1 MTRAALP
8 PRTPGPVW
16 DVAKLFPDQG
26 QWDEGDYLE
35 LNRSTNHLIEFD
47 NGTVEVLE
55 MPTRSHRR
63 IVLYLDDG
71 LNQFAGEKGLG
82 EVLVAPYP
90 VRLWRGK
97 FREPD
102 VVFVL
107 AEHADHL
114 GEDYAE
120 GADLVME
127 VVSDDRRRD
136 LETKRKEHA
145 RAKIAEYWVIDPRD
159 RRVTVFKRRGSRYTT
174 AGTYGEGEKA
184 ASVLLSGFEVDVT
197 DLSAAARRGRSRR

>member
-1 MTRAALP
+1 MTRTALSP
-8 PRTPGPVW
+8 KSPGPVW

-26 QWDEGDYLE
+26 HWDEGDYLE

-47 NGTVEVLE
+47 NGTVEVLK
-55 MPTRSHRR
+55 MPTRSHQR
-63 IVLYLDDG
+63 IVLYLYDG
-71 LNQFAGEKGLG
+71 LNQFVGARKLG

-107 AEHADHL
+107 AEHAERL
-114 GEDYAE
+114 GEDFSE

-127 VVSDDRRRD
+127 VVSEDRRRD
-136 LETKRKEHA
+136 LETKRKEYA
-145 RAKIAEYWVIDPRD
+145 RAKIAEYWAIDPRD
-159 RRVTVFKRRGSRYTT
+159 RRVTVFKLAGSRYTV
-174 AGTYGEGEKA
+174 AGTYEVGGKA
-184 ASVLLSGFEVDVT
+184 ASALLPGFEVDVT
-197 DLSAAARRGRSRR
+197 ALFASGRRGQGRR

>member
-1 MTRAALP
+1 MTRAAPP
-8 PRTPGPVW
+8 PRTSGPVW

-47 NGTVEVLE
+47 SGTVEVLE
-55 MPTRSHRR
+55 MPTRSHKR
-63 IVLYLDDG
+63 IVLYLYNG
-71 LNQFAGEKGLG
+71 LNQFVGAKGLG

-107 AEHADHL
+107 AEHAELL
-114 GEDYAE
+114 GEDYSD

-127 VVSDDRRRD
+127 VVSDDRRRN
-136 LETKRKEHA
+136 LETKRKEYA
-145 RAKIAEYWVIDPRD
+145 RAKIAEYWVTDPRD
-159 RRVTVFKRRGSRYTT
+159 RRVTVFKRAGSRSTT
-174 AGTYGEGEKA
+174 AGTYGEGETA
-184 ASVLLSGFEVDVT
+184 ASVLLPGFEVDVT
-197 DLSAAARRGRSRR
+197 ALFAAGRRGQGHR